1 MTCIKLLKTAS
12 NLRKN
17 FKFNATE
24 QKYYA
29 TQLILGSVTYF
40 KFLLEKKVVTKWEKT
55 NLLDGDA
62 SWSVF

>member
-12 NLRKN
+12 KLRKN

-29 TQLILGSVTYF
+29 TQLILGSVTCF
-40 KFLLEKKVVTKWEKT
+40 NFLLEKKVM
-55 NLLDGDA
+55 
-62 SWSVF
+62 